1 VGDGSWLEHIWQL
14 ILERS
19 ERGRLLRE
27 FPERPQYQVLM
38 VGLDYNRAA
47 RRATRQR
54 LTRAGVPHLV
64 SFGDV
69 NDPAGL
75 RARLAE
81 LGVDSRE
88 LLHGSSFLIHNRPY
102 HAPRDTAQAA
112 QRAGT
117 CSGGAY
123 AARGVAIEPAALMQN
138 LVEFFHSWRQ
148 IIGPPG
154 MLVIELHDPERV
166 VVGKTLTNYMLT
178 HGLSDQLTV
187 GVEPFLHA
195 AREAGLEASPE
206 HQRLFPARRELAT
219 VSVNH
224 FRRA

>member
-1 VGDGSWLEHIWQL
+1 
-14 ILERS
+14 
-19 ERGRLLRE
+19 
-27 FPERPQYQVLM
+27 
-38 VGLDYNRAA
+38 
-47 RRATRQR
+47 
-54 LTRAGVPHLV
+54 VPHLV

-69 NDPAGL
+69 NDPLGL
-75 RARLAE
+75 RARLSG

-102 HAPRDTAQAA
+102 QAPRDTAQAA
-112 QRAGT
+112 QRESSRG
-117 CSGGAY
+117 GGAY
-123 AARGVAIEPAALMQN
+123 AAAGVAIEPAALMQN
-138 LVEFFHSWRQ
+138 LVEFFRSWRQ
-148 IIGPPG
+148 IIGSHG

-187 GVEPFLHA
+187 GVETFLSA
-195 AREAGLEASPE
+195 AREAGLEAAPE

-224 FRRA
+224 FRQA